1 VSTKINKYSRR
12 GVRTGYASTVV
23 GISLV
28 LFMIGLILGGVIGIQ
43 GLEKQVKEDVQVDLF
58 FNSELNEADIKMIEI
73 ELQQWQ
79 EFSEVYFV
87 SPERAMQEFEGVG
100 TSKEEM
106 LAILDGENPLPPTVV
121 FKPQA
126 DFANA
131 QGMALIEEKLQS
143 KFPGSI
149 AEVSYSEAS
158 LEDVNVGFQQF
169 VYLLF
174 GVALLLI
181 VIAVAMINNTIR
193 LALYAKRFTI
203 KTMQLVGAK
212 GSFIRRPFI
221 VQAIIQ
227 GVLSAIFGLFLL
239 VLVFYTSNNI
249 FDTFEISFSRD
260 SFIVLAGSMLTLGI
274 FMTVMSTWFALN
286 KYLRMSI
293 DDLYS

>member
-1 VSTKINKYSRR
+1 MSTKINKYSRR

-106 LAILDGENPLPPTVV
+106 LAILEGENPLPPTVV

-126 DFANA
+126 EFANA
-131 QGMALIEEKLQS
+131 KGMALIEEKLQS

-260 SFIVLAGSMLTLGI
+260 SFIVLAGAMLTLGI

>member
-1 VSTKINKYSRR
+1 MSTKINKYSRR

-121 FKPQA
+121 FKPQV

-131 QGMALIEEKLQS
+131 KGMALIEEKLQS

-260 SFIVLAGSMLTLGI
+260 SFIVLAGAMLTLGI

>member
-1 VSTKINKYSRR
+1 MSTKINKYSRR

-131 QGMALIEEKLQS
+131 KGMALIEEKLQS

-221 VQAIIQ
+221 VHAIIQ

-260 SFIVLAGSMLTLGI
+260 SFIVLAGAMLTLGI

>member
-12 GVRTGYASTVV
+12 GVRSGYASTVV

-58 FNSELNEADIKMIEI
+58 FNNNLNEADIKMIEI
-73 ELQQWQ
+73 ELQQWK

-106 LAILDGENPLPPTVV
+106 LEILDGENPLPPTVV

-126 DFANA
+126 DFANKK
-131 QGMALIEEKLQS
+131 GLVLIEEKLTTNY
-143 KFPGSI
+143 PGAI
-149 AEVSYSEAS
+149 AELSYNEAS

-169 VYLLF
+169 VYLLL
-174 GVALLLI
+174 GVAVLLI

-260 SFIVLAGSMLTLGI
+260 SFVVLAGTMLTLGI

-286 KYLRMSI
+286 KYLRISI

>member
-1 VSTKINKYSRR
+1 MSTKINKYSRR

-131 QGMALIEEKLQS
+131 KGMALIEEKLQS

-260 SFIVLAGSMLTLGI
+260 SFIVLAGAILTLGI

>member
-1 VSTKINKYSRR
+1 MSTKINKYSRR

-58 FNSELNEADIKMIEI
+58 FNSEMNEADIKMIEI

-131 QGMALIEEKLQS
+131 KGMALIEEKLHS

-260 SFIVLAGSMLTLGI
+260 SFIVLAGAMLTLGI

>member
-12 GVRTGYASTVV
+12 GVRSGYASTVV

-58 FNSELNEADIKMIEI
+58 FNNNLNEADIKMIEI
-73 ELQQWQ
+73 ELQQWK

-106 LAILDGENPLPPTVV
+106 LEILDGENPLPPTVV

-126 DFANA
+126 DFANKK
-131 QGMALIEEKLQS
+131 GLVLIEEKLTTNY
-143 KFPGSI
+143 PGAI
-149 AEVSYSEAS
+149 AELSYNEAS

-169 VYLLF
+169 VYLLL
-174 GVALLLI
+174 GVAVLLI

-260 SFIVLAGSMLTLGI
+260 SFVVLAGTMLTLGI

>member
-131 QGMALIEEKLQS
+131 KGMALIEEKLQS

-260 SFIVLAGSMLTLGI
+260 SFIVLAGAMLTLGI

-286 KYLRMSI
+286 KYLRMSL

>member
-1 VSTKINKYSRR
+1 MSTKINKYSRR

-106 LAILDGENPLPPTVV
+106 LAILEGENPLPPTVV

-260 SFIVLAGSMLTLGI
+260 SFIVLAGAMLTLGI

>member
-1 VSTKINKYSRR
+1 
-12 GVRTGYASTVV
+12 
-23 GISLV
+23 
-28 LFMIGLILGGVIGIQ
+28 MIGLILGGVLGIQ

-58 FNSELNEADIKMIEI
+58 FSSELNEADIKLIEI
-73 ELQQWQ
+73 ELQQWP

-106 LAILDGENPLPPTVV
+106 LTILDGENPIPPTVV
-121 FKPQA
+121 FKPKA
-126 DFANA
+126 DFANKK
-131 QGMALIEEKLQS
+131 GMLLIEEKL
-143 KFPGSI
+143 KTNFPGSI
-149 AEVSYSEAS
+149 AELSYSDAS

-169 VYLLF
+169 VYLLL
-174 GVALLLI
+174 GVALLLV

-212 GSFIRRPFI
+212 GGFIRRPFLF
-221 VQAIIQ
+221 QAVIQ
-227 GVLSAIFGLFLL
+227 WVLSAIFGMFLL
-239 VLVFYTSNNI
+239 VVVFYASNNI
-249 FDTFEISFSRD
+249 FDTFVITFSQESF
-260 SFIVLAGSMLTLGI
+260 VMLAIALLSLGI
-274 FMTVMSTWFALN
+274 FMTVLSTWFALN

>member
-1 VSTKINKYSRR
+1 MSTKINKYSRR

-58 FNSELNEADIKMIEI
+58 FNNELNEADIKMIEI

-131 QGMALIEEKLQS
+131 KGMALIEEKLHS

-260 SFIVLAGSMLTLGI
+260 SFIVLAGAMLTLGI

>member
-1 VSTKINKYSRR
+1 MSTKINKYSRR

-131 QGMALIEEKLQS
+131 KGMALIEEKLQS

-203 KTMQLVGAK
+203 KTMQLLGAK
-212 GSFIRRPFI
+212 GSFIRWPFI
-221 VQAIIQ
+221 VHAIIQ
-227 GVLSAIFGLFLL
+227 GFLSAIFGLFLL

-260 SFIVLAGSMLTLGI
+260 SFIVLAGAMLTLGI

>member
-1 VSTKINKYSRR
+1 MSTKINKYSRR
-12 GVRTGYASTVV
+12 GIRSGYASTVV

-58 FNSELNEADIKMIEI
+58 FNNDLNEADIKMIEI
-73 ELQQWQ
+73 ELQQWK

-106 LAILDGENPLPPTVV
+106 LEILDGENPLPPTVV

-126 DFANA
+126 DFANKK
-131 QGMALIEEKLQS
+131 GLVLIEEKLTTNY
-143 KFPGSI
+143 PGAI
-149 AEVSYSEAS
+149 AELSYNEAS

-169 VYLLF
+169 VYLLL
-174 GVALLLI
+174 GVAVLLI

-260 SFIVLAGSMLTLGI
+260 SFVVLAGTMLTLGI

>member
-1 VSTKINKYSRR
+1 MSTKINKYSRR
-12 GVRTGYASTVV
+12 GVRSGYASTVV

-58 FNSELNEADIKMIEI
+58 FNNDLNEADIKMIEI
-73 ELQQWQ
+73 ELQQWK

-106 LAILDGENPLPPTVV
+106 LEILDGENPLPPTVV

-126 DFANA
+126 DFANKK
-131 QGMALIEEKLQS
+131 GLELIEEKLTTNY
-143 KFPGSI
+143 PGAI
-149 AEVSYSEAS
+149 AELSYNEAS

-169 VYLLF
+169 VYLLL
-174 GVALLLI
+174 GVAVLLI

-260 SFIVLAGSMLTLGI
+260 SFIVLAGTMLTLGI

>member
-1 VSTKINKYSRR
+1 VSSNINKYSRR
-12 GVRTGYASTVV
+12 GVRTSYASTIV

-28 LFMIGLILGGVIGIQ
+28 LFMIGLILGGVIGIH

-58 FNSELNEADIKMIEI
+58 FNSELNEADIKLIEI
-73 ELQQWQ
+73 ELQQWA

-87 SPERAMQEFEGVG
+87 SPERAMQEFEGIG
-100 TSKEEM
+100 TSKAEM
-106 LAILDGENPLPPTVV
+106 MAILDGENPIPPTVI
-121 FKPQA
+121 FKPMA
-126 DFANA
+126 DFANKK
-131 QGMALIEEKLQS
+131 GMLLIEEKLNAN
-143 KFPGSI
+143 FPGAI
-149 AEVSYSEAS
+149 LEVSYSEDS

-169 VYLLF
+169 VYLLL

-212 GSFIRRPFI
+212 GGFIRRPFLF
-221 VQAIIQ
+221 QAVIQ
-227 GVLSAIFGLFLL
+227 GVISAIFGMFLL

-249 FDTFEISFSRD
+249 FDTFEITFSQESF
-260 SFIVLAGSMLTLGI
+260 VMLAIALLSLGI
-274 FMTVMSTWFALN
+274 FMTVLSTWFALN

>member
-1 VSTKINKYSRR
+1 MSTKINKYSRR
-12 GVRTGYASTVV
+12 GVRSGYASTVV

-58 FNSELNEADIKMIEI
+58 FNNDLNEADIKMIEI
-73 ELQQWQ
+73 ELQQWK

-106 LAILDGENPLPPTVV
+106 LEILDGENPLPPTVV

-126 DFANA
+126 DFANKK
-131 QGMALIEEKLQS
+131 GLVLIEEKLTTNY
-143 KFPGSI
+143 PGAI
-149 AEVSYSEAS
+149 AELSYNEAS

-169 VYLLF
+169 VYLLL
-174 GVALLLI
+174 GVAVLLI

-260 SFIVLAGSMLTLGI
+260 SFMVLAGTMLTLGI

>member
-1 VSTKINKYSRR
+1 MSTKINKYSRR

-58 FNSELNEADIKMIEI
+58 FKSELNEADIKMIEI

-131 QGMALIEEKLQS
+131 KGMALIEEKLQS

-260 SFIVLAGSMLTLGI
+260 SFIVLAGAMLTLGI

>member
-1 VSTKINKYSRR
+1 MSTKINKYSRR
-12 GVRTGYASTVV
+12 GVRSGYASTVV

-28 LFMIGLILGGVIGIQ
+28 LFMIGLILGGVIGLQ

-58 FNSELNEADIKMIEI
+58 FNNNLNEADIKMIEI
-73 ELQQWQ
+73 ELQQWK

-106 LAILDGENPLPPTVV
+106 LEILDGENPLPPTVV

-126 DFANA
+126 DFANKK
-131 QGMALIEEKLQS
+131 GLVLIEEKLTTNY
-143 KFPGSI
+143 PGAI
-149 AEVSYSEAS
+149 AELSYNEAS

-169 VYLLF
+169 VYLLL
-174 GVALLLI
+174 GVAVLLI

-260 SFIVLAGSMLTLGI
+260 SFVVLAGTMLTLGI

-286 KYLRMSI
+286 KYLRISI

>member
-1 VSTKINKYSRR
+1 MSTKINKYSRR
-12 GVRTGYASTVV
+12 GVRSGYASTVV

-28 LFMIGLILGGVIGIQ
+28 LFMIGLILGGVIGLQ

-58 FNSELNEADIKMIEI
+58 FNNDLNEADIKMIEI
-73 ELQQWQ
+73 ELQQWK

-106 LAILDGENPLPPTVV
+106 LEILDGENPLPPTVV

-126 DFANA
+126 DFANKK
-131 QGMALIEEKLQS
+131 GLELIEEKLTTNY
-143 KFPGSI
+143 PGAI
-149 AEVSYSEAS
+149 AELSYNEAS

-169 VYLLF
+169 VYLLL
-174 GVALLLI
+174 GVAVLLI

-260 SFIVLAGSMLTLGI
+260 SFVVLAGTMLTLGI

-286 KYLRMSI
+286 KYLRISI

>member
-1 VSTKINKYSRR
+1 MSVNINKYSRR
-12 GVRTGYASTVV
+12 GIRTSYASTIV

-28 LFMIGLILGGVIGIQ
+28 LFMIGLILGGVLGIQ

-58 FNSELNEADIKMIEI
+58 FSSDLNEADIKLIEI
-73 ELQQWQ
+73 ELQQWT

-100 TSKEEM
+100 TGKEEM
-106 LAILDGENPLPPTVV
+106 MAILDGENPIPPTVV
-121 FKPQA
+121 FKPKA
-126 DFANA
+126 DFANKK
-131 QGMALIEEKLQS
+131 GMLLIEEKLNTN
-143 KFPGSI
+143 FPGSI
-149 AEVSYSEAS
+149 AELSYSEAS

-169 VYLLF
+169 VYLLL
-174 GVALLLI
+174 GVALLLV

-212 GSFIRRPFI
+212 GGFIRRPFLF
-221 VQAIIQ
+221 QAIIQ
-227 GVLSAIFGLFLL
+227 GVLSAIFGMFLL
-239 VLVFYTSNNI
+239 VVVFYTSNNI
-249 FDTFEISFSRD
+249 FDTFEITFSQESF
-260 SFIVLAGSMLTLGI
+260 VMLAIALLSLGI
-274 FMTVMSTWFALN
+274 FMTVLSTWFALN

>member
-58 FNSELNEADIKMIEI
+58 FNSELNEPDIKMIEI

-260 SFIVLAGSMLTLGI
+260 SFIVLAGAMLTLGI

>member
-1 VSTKINKYSRR
+1 MSTKINKYSRR
-12 GVRTGYASTVV
+12 GVRSGYASTVV

-58 FNSELNEADIKMIEI
+58 FNNNLNEADIKMIEI
-73 ELQQWQ
+73 ELQQWK

-106 LAILDGENPLPPTVV
+106 LEILDGENPLPPTVV

-126 DFANA
+126 DFANKK
-131 QGMALIEEKLQS
+131 GLVLIEEKLTTNY
-143 KFPGSI
+143 PGAI
-149 AEVSYSEAS
+149 AELSYNEAS

-169 VYLLF
+169 VYLLL
-174 GVALLLI
+174 GVAVLLI

-260 SFIVLAGSMLTLGI
+260 SFVVLAGTMLTLGI

>member
-212 GSFIRRPFI
+212 GRFIRRPFI

-260 SFIVLAGSMLTLGI
+260 SFIVLAGAMLTLGI

>member
-1 VSTKINKYSRR
+1 MSTKINKYSRR
-12 GVRTGYASTVV
+12 GVRSGYASTVV

-58 FNSELNEADIKMIEI
+58 FNNDLNEADIKMIEI
-73 ELQQWQ
+73 ELQQWK

-106 LAILDGENPLPPTVV
+106 LEILDGENPLPPTVV

-126 DFANA
+126 DFANKK
-131 QGMALIEEKLQS
+131 GLVLIEEKLTTNY
-143 KFPGSI
+143 PGAI
-149 AEVSYSEAS
+149 AELSYNEAS

-169 VYLLF
+169 VYLLL
-174 GVALLLI
+174 GVAVLLI

-260 SFIVLAGSMLTLGI
+260 SFVVLAGTMLTLGI

>member
-1 VSTKINKYSRR
+1 VSVNINKYSRR
-12 GVRTGYASTVV
+12 GVKTSYASTIV

-28 LFMIGLILGGVIGIQ
+28 LFMIGLILGGVLGIQ

-58 FNSELNEADIKMIEI
+58 FSNELNEADIKLIEI
-73 ELQQWQ
+73 ELQQWT

-87 SPERAMQEFEGVG
+87 SPERAMQEFEGIG

-106 LAILDGENPLPPTVV
+106 MAILDGENPIPPTVV
-121 FKPQA
+121 FKPTA
-126 DFANA
+126 DFANKK
-131 QGMALIEEKLQS
+131 GMLLIEEKLNTN
-143 KFPGSI
+143 FPGSI
-149 AEVSYSEAS
+149 SELSYSDAS

-169 VYLLF
+169 VYLLL
-174 GVALLLI
+174 GVALLLV

-212 GSFIRRPFI
+212 GGFIRRPFLF
-221 VQAIIQ
+221 QAVIQ
-227 GVLSAIFGLFLL
+227 GVLSAIFGMFLL
-239 VLVFYTSNNI
+239 VVVFYASNNI
-249 FDTFEISFSRD
+249 FDTFVITFSQESFMM
-260 SFIVLAGSMLTLGI
+260 LAIALLSLGI
-274 FMTVMSTWFALN
+274 FMTVLSTWFALN

>member
-1 VSTKINKYSRR
+1 MSTKINKYSRR
-12 GVRTGYASTVV
+12 GVRSGYASTVV

-58 FNSELNEADIKMIEI
+58 FNNDLNEADIKMIEI
-73 ELQQWQ
+73 ELQQWK

-106 LAILDGENPLPPTVV
+106 LEILDGENPLPPTVV

-126 DFANA
+126 DFANKK
-131 QGMALIEEKLQS
+131 GLELIEEKLTTNY
-143 KFPGSI
+143 PGAI
-149 AEVSYSEAS
+149 AELSYNEAS

-169 VYLLF
+169 VYLLL
-174 GVALLLI
+174 GVAVLLI

-249 FDTFEISFSRD
+249 FDTFEITFSRD
-260 SFIVLAGSMLTLGI
+260 SFIVLAGTMLTLGI

-286 KYLRMSI
+286 KYLRISI

>member
-1 VSTKINKYSRR
+1 MSTKINKYSRR

-106 LAILDGENPLPPTVV
+106 LAILEGENPLPPTVV

-274 FMTVMSTWFALN
+274 FMTVMSTLFALN

>member
-12 GVRTGYASTVV
+12 GVRSGYASTVV

-58 FNSELNEADIKMIEI
+58 FNNNLNEADIKMIEI
-73 ELQQWQ
+73 ELQQWK

-106 LAILDGENPLPPTVV
+106 LEILDGENPLPPTVV

-126 DFANA
+126 DFANKK
-131 QGMALIEEKLQS
+131 GLELIEEKLTTNY
-143 KFPGSI
+143 PGAI
-149 AEVSYSEAS
+149 AELSYNEAS

-169 VYLLF
+169 VYLLL
-174 GVALLLI
+174 GVAVLLI

-260 SFIVLAGSMLTLGI
+260 SFVVLAGTMLTLGI

>member
-1 VSTKINKYSRR
+1 MSTKINKYSRR

-126 DFANA
+126 DFANDK
-131 QGMALIEEKLQS
+131 GMALIEEKLQS

-260 SFIVLAGSMLTLGI
+260 SFIVLAGAMLTLGI

>member
-1 VSTKINKYSRR
+1 
-12 GVRTGYASTVV
+12 
-23 GISLV
+23 
-28 LFMIGLILGGVIGIQ
+28 
-43 GLEKQVKEDVQVDLF
+43 
-58 FNSELNEADIKMIEI
+58 
-73 ELQQWQ
+73 
-79 EFSEVYFV
+79 
-87 SPERAMQEFEGVG
+87 
-100 TSKEEM
+100 
-106 LAILDGENPLPPTVV
+106 
-121 FKPQA
+121 
-126 DFANA
+126 
-131 QGMALIEEKLQS
+131 
-143 KFPGSI
+143 
-149 AEVSYSEAS
+149 
-158 LEDVNVGFQQF
+158 

-260 SFIVLAGSMLTLGI
+260 SFIVLAGAILTLGI

>member
-28 LFMIGLILGGVIGIQ
+28 LFMIGLILGGVIGIP

-260 SFIVLAGSMLTLGI
+260 SFIVLAGAMLTLGI